1 MADSESHDRAPAEA
15 SRAGARALLG
25 DRRALAAGAVV
36 AVVVAVWFLRSPS
49 PDRPSREEVSGIVT
63 KAVGAAVSDVEAEIA
78 SAPARSALA
87 FRRVLPSVVFITTDD
102 AATRPAKADG
112 SPSATLLPN
121 GNAAPD
127 AERKGGLGAGV
138 IINADGVI
146 LTANHVVSGAKV
158 IRVTFADGT
167 SSTASIVSAE
177 PERDIAVLQPDQ
189 KPEIVVPAVMGGGV
203 NVGDETFAIGHPL
216 GLGDSMSS
224 GVISGLDRSIPTE
237 DGTVL
242 TGLIQFDA
250 AVNPGNSGGPL
261 LNRSGQVVGIVTALA
276 NPSEQGFFVGIGF
289 AVPIEEAGGSAGGP
303 PK

>member
-15 SRAGARALLG
+15 SRAGTRALLG
-25 DRRALAAGAVV
+25 DRRVLAAGAVV

-112 SPSATLLPN
+112 SPNATLLPK

-177 PERDIAVLQPDQ
+177 PERDIAVLRPDR
-189 KPEIVVPAVMGGGV
+189 KPEVVVPAVMGGGV
-203 NVGDETFAIGHPL
+203 NVGDETYVIGHPL
-216 GLGDSMSS
+216 GLGDSMSA
-224 GVISGLDRSIPTE
+224 GVISGLGRSVPTE

-242 TGLIQFDA
+242 EGLIQFDA

-261 LNRSGQVVGIVTALA
+261 LNRNGQVVGIVTALA
-276 NPSEQGFFVGIGF
+276 NPSKQGFFVGIGF